1 MSKKLVGYI
10 IFFAVLIVVF
20 LFSVFAGT
28 DNWKSKTPS
37 ISYVK
42 PFNFTH
48 QDGAL
53 FSENNMQGKVCVI
66 NYFFTTC
73 KGICPRMN
81 NNMRKIYNEF
91 KDVENFMIVSHTS
104 DPATDSA
111 AKLKRYSDSLK
122 VDTDK
127 WVFLTGRKDSLYQTA
142 RNSYLLDDPKNNVK
156 DVNDDFMHTQFI
168 ALVDKNGKVRGQI
181 YDGLKASDLA
191 KLKDNIQDLLK
202 EKAGESGFANSIF
215 TNNPQ

>member
-1 MSKKLVGYI
+1 
-10 IFFAVLIVVF
+10 
-20 LFSVFAGT
+20 
-28 DNWKSKTPS
+28 
-37 ISYVK
+37 
-42 PFNFTH
+42 
-48 QDGAL
+48 
-53 FSENNMQGKVCVI
+53 
-66 NYFFTTC
+66 
-73 KGICPRMN
+73 MN
-81 NNMRKIYNEF
+81 NNMRKIYDEF
-91 KDVENFMIVSHTS
+91 KDEENFMIVSHTS

-142 RNSYLLDDPKNNVK
+142 RISYLLDDPKNNVK